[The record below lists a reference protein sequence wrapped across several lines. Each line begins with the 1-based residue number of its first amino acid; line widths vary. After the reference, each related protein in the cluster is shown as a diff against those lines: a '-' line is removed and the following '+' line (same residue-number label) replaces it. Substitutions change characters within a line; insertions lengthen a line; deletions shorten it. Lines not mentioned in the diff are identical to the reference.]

1 MLQVYNA
8 ADVGHFFHNSYFL
21 SRNLFVEI
29 FRQID
34 WQQRIADEAELG
46 ATVETGLVP
55 SKRCEKLICEKRS
68 REFARIPVEEY
79 GTMGE
84 QKANIIWVG

>member
-34 WQQRIADEAELG
+34 WQQRIADDAELG
-46 ATVETGLVP
+46 ASVETGLVP
-55 SKRCEKLICEKRS
+55 SKRCEKLICEKKKSGVRQNS
-68 REFARIPVEEY
+68 RQGV
-79 GTMGE
+79 
-84 QKANIIWVG
+84 WH